1 MILFPRSYRQRLP
14 LSLSIAA
21 VATAVLM
28 ALALGLQTLK
38 NLREDQGRNA
48 LRLGHAMSDVLIQAL
63 RHDDV
68 WLAYSLLRGPE
79 RASADATWIL
89 VDETGRVFASNRP
102 TRYRVD
108 QRLAEVLPWLPPPA
122 PGQSVASVGATHP
135 NVLTSAIGGPT
146 DSGQDRPRR
155 LLRLPL
161 STDGTSDGAAV
172 GELIALLSDAP
183 FLARFDEILH
193 GGLLVTTGVLA
204 VLLPLGWVWGRRMAA
219 PLAALAECMTRVGE
233 VDPRALHC
241 PVPQGD
247 SEIGQLGQRF
257 SEMVAALAEQQDLE
271 HQMLQSERLAAVGR
285 VAAGVAHEINN
296 PLGGM
301 LMAIDTF
308 RRRQPADLHAV
319 RLLDL
324 LDRGLQQIQH
334 AVSALLVEARLDG
347 RPLTPQDLEDVRTLA
362 RPESAAPGATLTW
375 ENGLSGPVPLPANL
389 VRQLL
394 LNLLLNAQ
402 QAVDSDGRLAVQ
414 IVHAPSDLRIQ
425 VENSGE
431 PIPPD
436 RLNRLFEPYP
446 SRRPDRQGL
455 GLWVCYQI
463 VTQLGG
469 TIEAQTDERSTR
481 LRVHLPIGSAADHD

>member
-1 MILFPRSYRQRLP
+1 MP

-21 VATAVLM
+21 VATAFLM

-38 NLREDQGRNA
+38 NLRDDQGRNA
-48 LRLGHAMSDVLIQAL
+48 LRLGHAMSDVLVQAL

-79 RASADATWIL
+79 REASDATWVL
-89 VDETGRVFASNRP
+89 VDESGRVFASNRP
-102 TRYRVD
+102 ARYRVD
-108 QRLAEVLPWLPPPA
+108 QPLTEALPWL
-122 PGQSVASVGATHP
+122 V
-135 NVLTSAIGGPT
+135 PT
-146 DSGQDRPRR
+146 DAGRSVDLPAHARLEPLAGGIGWPADAGQDRPRR

-161 STDGTSDGAAV
+161 SSDGTGM

-183 FLARFDEILH
+183 FLSRFYEVLQ
-193 GGLLVTTGVLA
+193 GGFLVTFGVLA
-204 VLLPLGWVWGRRMAA
+204 VLLPLGWLWGRRMAA
-219 PLAALAECMTRVGE
+219 PLATLAECMRRAGE
-233 VDPRALHC
+233 GDLRSVQC

-257 SEMVAALAEQQDLE
+257 QEMVAALAEKQDLE
-271 HQMLQSERLAAVGR
+271 QHMLKSERLAAVGR

-308 RRRQPADLHAV
+308 RRRQPPDP
-319 RLLDL
+319 RTGQLLGL

-334 AVSALLVEARLDG
+334 AVSALLVEARLDS

-362 RPESAAPGATLTW
+362 QPKSGNPEATLVW
-375 ENGLSGPVPLPANL
+375 DNGLAGPLPLPANL

-394 LNLLLNAQ
+394 LNLMLNALK
-402 QAVDSDGRLAVQ
+402 AVEPGGQVAVQ
-414 IVHAPSDLRIQ
+414 VAPGPKSLSIS
-425 VENSGE
+425 VANSGE
-431 PIPPD
+431 PMPPD
-436 RLNRLFEPYP
+436 RLDRLFEPYP

-463 VTQLGG
+463 CAQLGG
-469 TIEAQTDERSTR
+469 TIEAQAGDGMTR
-481 LRVHLPIGSAADHD
+481 LRVRLPMGEGPDHD

>member
-1 MILFPRSYRQRLP
+1 MRLLPASYRRRLP

-38 NLREDQGRNA
+38 NLREDQARNA

-89 VDETGRVFASNRP
+89 VAGRVFASNRP

-108 QRLAEVLPWLPPPA
+108 QPLAEVLPWLPPPA

-135 NVLTSAIGGPT
+135 NVLIATSDGPT

-161 STDGTSDGAAV
+161 PTDGASDGAAV

-204 VLLPLGWVWGRRMAA
+204 VLLPLGWLWGRRMAA
-219 PLAALAECMTRVGE
+219 PLATLAECMTRVGE

-247 SEIGQLGQRF
+247 SEIGQLGRRF
-257 SEMVAALAEQQDLE
+257 AEMVAALAEQHDLE

-296 PLGGM
+296 PLG
-301 LMAIDTF
+301 A
-308 RRRQPADLHAV
+308 
-319 RLLDL
+319 
-324 LDRGLQQIQH
+324 
-334 AVSALLVEARLDG
+334 
-347 RPLTPQDLEDVRTLA
+347 
-362 RPESAAPGATLTW
+362 
-375 ENGLSGPVPLPANL
+375 
-389 VRQLL
+389 
-394 LNLLLNAQ
+394 
-402 QAVDSDGRLAVQ
+402 
-414 IVHAPSDLRIQ
+414 
-425 VENSGE
+425 
-431 PIPPD
+431 
-436 RLNRLFEPYP
+436 
-446 SRRPDRQGL
+446 
-455 GLWVCYQI
+455 C
-463 VTQLGG
+463 
-469 TIEAQTDERSTR
+469 
-481 LRVHLPIGSAADHD
+481 

>member
-1 MILFPRSYRQRLP
+1 VTWFPASYRQRLP

-38 NLREDQGRNA
+38 NLRDDQGRNA
-48 LRLGHAMSDVLIQAL
+48 LRLGHAMSDVLVQAL

-79 RASADATWIL
+79 REASDATWVL
-89 VDETGRVFASNRP
+89 VDESGRVFASNRP
-102 TRYRVD
+102 ARYRVD
-108 QRLAEVLPWLPPPA
+108 QHLTQALPWLVPRDAGRSVDLPA
-122 PGQSVASVGATHP
+122 HARLEPLAGG
-135 NVLTSAIGGPT
+135 IGWPA
-146 DSGQDRPRR
+146 DAGQDRPRR

-161 STDGTSDGAAV
+161 SSDGTGM

-183 FLARFDEILH
+183 FLSRFYEVLQ
-193 GGLLVTTGVLA
+193 GGFLVTFGVLA
-204 VLLPLGWVWGRRMAA
+204 VLLPMGWLWGRRMAA
-219 PLAALAECMTRVGE
+219 PLATLAECMRRAGE
-233 VDPRALHC
+233 GDLRSVQC

-257 SEMVAALAEQQDLE
+257 QEMVAALAEKQDLE
-271 HQMLQSERLAAVGR
+271 QHMLKSERLAAVGR

-308 RRRQPADLHAV
+308 RRRQPPDP
-319 RLLDL
+319 RTGQLLGL
-324 LDRGLQQIQH
+324 VDRGLQQIQH
-334 AVSALLVEARLDG
+334 AVSALLVEARLDS

-362 RPESAAPGATLTW
+362 QPKSGNPEATLVW
-375 ENGLSGPVPLPANL
+375 DNGLAGPLPLPANL

-394 LNLLLNAQ
+394 LNLMLNALK
-402 QAVDSDGRLAVQ
+402 AVEPGGQVAVQ
-414 IVHAPSDLRIQ
+414 VALGPKSLSISVA
-425 VENSGE
+425 NSGE
-431 PIPPD
+431 PMPPD
-436 RLNRLFEPYP
+436 RLDRLFEPYP

-463 VTQLGG
+463 CAQLGG
-469 TIEAQTDERSTR
+469 TIEAQAGGGMTR
-481 LRVHLPIGSAADHD
+481 LRVRLPMDEVPDHD

>member
-1 MILFPRSYRQRLP
+1 MTLLPASYRQRLP

-21 VATAVLM
+21 VVTAFLM
-28 ALALGLQTLK
+28 ALALGLQTLG

-48 LRLGHAMSDVLIQAL
+48 LRLGHAMADVLVQAL

-79 RASADATWIL
+79 RASSDIAWVL
-89 VDETGRVFASNRP
+89 VDDQGRIFASNRP
-102 TRYRVD
+102 ARYRID
-108 QRLAEVLPWLPPPA
+108 QPLAEALPWLPPSNPGPSAEREGPALLDSSDIAPA
-122 PGQSVASVGATHP
+122 PATQAGH
-135 NVLTSAIGGPT
+135 
-146 DSGQDRPRR
+146 DRPRR

-161 STDGTSDGAAV
+161 SSDGTGV

-183 FLARFDEILH
+183 FLGRFFEILQ
-193 GGLLVTTGVLA
+193 GGFLVTFGVLA
-204 VLLPLGWVWGRRMAA
+204 VLLPLGWLWGRRMAA
-219 PLAALAECMTRVGE
+219 PLATLADCMRRAGE
-233 VDPRALHC
+233 GDLRSVQC

-257 SEMVAALAEQQDLE
+257 QEMVAALAEKQDLE
-271 HQMLQSERLAAVGR
+271 QHMLKSERLAAVGR

-308 RRRQPADLHAV
+308 RRRQPPDP
-319 RLLDL
+319 RTGQLLGL

-334 AVSALLVEARLDG
+334 AVSALLVEARLDS

-362 RPESAAPGATLTW
+362 QPKPTGSGVALAW
-375 ENGLSGPVPLPANL
+375 DNGLAGSAPLPANL

-394 LNLLLNAQ
+394 LNLVLNALK
-402 QAVDSDGRLAVQ
+402 AVEPGGRVAVHIAPVDGCLV
-414 IVHAPSDLRIQ
+414 IL
-425 VENSGE
+425 VENTGD
-431 PIPPD
+431 PMPPD
-436 RLNRLFEPYP
+436 RLDRLFEPYP

-463 VTQLGG
+463 VSQLGG
-469 TIEAQTDERSTR
+469 TIEAQAEHRVTR
-481 LRVHLPIGSAADHD
+481 LCVSLPMEQETSHD